1 MKAMR
6 RDFLVIDLEFTL
18 YTKPTGRPR
27 AFFSEIIEIGAVRID
42 SGTREVTGSI
52 QDFVKPQFFP
62 KQAAEAMEFCMIT
75 DDDMKSA
82 ISFADMLDKI
92 KALYVPGET
101 LFVTWGEA
109 DYQVIS
115 EGCRWHKLDNPILPG
130 DCLDL
135 AAAYKLMKNERRT
148 TGLKQAAQELGVD
161 ADGLWHTAH
170 ADALNTGKILLKL
183 MERDWT
189 PEPYYPVN
197 GRA

>member
-1 MKAMR
+1 MGNDA
-6 RDFLVIDLEFTL
+6 VDLKTESTEKPVERKWDLPEGVPPLFTFYL
-18 YTKPTGRPR
+18 YLTNGCNLACRHCWITPT
-27 AFFSEIIEIGAVRID
+27 
-42 SGTREVTGSI
+42 
-52 QDFVKPQFFP
+52 FVN
-62 KQAAEAMEFCMIT
+62 
-75 DDDMKSA
+75 
-82 ISFADMLDKI
+82 
-92 KALYVPGET
+92 GEP
-101 LFVTWGEA
+101 
-109 DYQVIS
+109 S
-115 EGCRWHKLDNPILPG
+115 PG

-197 GRA
+197 GRV